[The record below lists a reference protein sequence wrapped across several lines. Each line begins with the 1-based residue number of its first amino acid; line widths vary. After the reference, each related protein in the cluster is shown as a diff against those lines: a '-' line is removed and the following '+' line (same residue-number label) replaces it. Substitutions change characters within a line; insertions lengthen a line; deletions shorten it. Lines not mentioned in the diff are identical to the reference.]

1 MPEDKKKPGMALVI
15 SVTKPSPKKPTETAT
30 PDKDSKE
37 KMITESNLPEMPQ
50 GTATLSP
57 DYAAERAR
65 VARMPTPGGALSRQR
80 ELERQRA
87 AQEAASLERGRQIF
101 APRPRPTVG
110 NQLRAFGPST
120 TEDRDD
126 FESGSAAPIIRRSE
140 AFDFAWSILKREA
153 TIYDENVGRLGMQ
166 QRQGTATLDPNYPAD
181 RAAMARQGAAERQR
195 ELERQRLARQVAE
208 GAQERRGIG
217 QGRVV
222 GSPY

>member
-30 PDKDSKE
+30 ADKDSKE

-65 VARMPTPGGALSRQR
+65 VARMPTPGGSLSRQR

-87 AQEAASLERGRQIF
+87 AQEAASLERGRRIF
-101 APRPRPTVG
+101 APRP
-110 NQLRAFGPST
+110 QLQGYSSPSS
-120 TEDRDD
+120 EDRD
-126 FESGSAAPIIRRSE
+126 FGSGSAPIIRRSE
-140 AFDFAWSILKREA
+140 AFDFAWSILKRDA
-153 TIYDENVGRLGMQ
+153 TIYDENVGPLGMQ
-166 QRQGTATLDPNYPAD
+166 ERHGTATLDPNYPAD

-208 GAQERRGIG
+208 SAQERRGIG

>member
-37 KMITESNLPEMPQ
+37 KMETLSNLGEMPQ

-65 VARMPTPGGALSRQR
+65 VARMPTPGGSLSRQR

-101 APRPRPTVG
+101 APRPQMRG
-110 NQLRAFGPST
+110 HPSPSS
-120 TEDRDD
+120 EDRED
-126 FESGSAAPIIRRSE
+126 FGGGSAPIIRRSE
-140 AFDFAWSILKREA
+140 AFDFAWSILK
-153 TIYDENVGRLGMQ
+153 TQ
-166 QRQGTATLDPNYPAD
+166 
-181 RAAMARQGAAERQR
+181 
-195 ELERQRLARQVAE
+195 
-208 GAQERRGIG
+208 
-217 QGRVV
+217 
-222 GSPY
+222 

>member
-87 AQEAASLERGRQIF
+87 AQEAASLERGRRIF
-101 APRPRPTVG
+101 APRP
-110 NQLRAFGPST
+110 QLQGAS
-120 TEDRDD
+120 D
-126 FESGSAAPIIRRSE
+126 AAPTILRSE
-140 AFDFAWSILKREA
+140 AFDFAWSILKRDA
-153 TIYDENVGRLGMQ
+153 TMYDENVGPLGMQ
-166 QRQGTATLDPNYPAD
+166 QRHGTATLDPNYPAD
-181 RAAMARQGAAERQR
+181 RATMARQGAAERQR

-208 GAQERRGIG
+208 SAQERRGIG